1 MMKRTRYSCQKPK
14 IGEDA
19 FTPMIE
25 YVSITGI
32 LMLLTVIIIFA
43 TNAVLIEGPS
53 NTLKYHH
60 YVDIGN
66 GVSTRIVELY
76 AIAPMPMNNGHG
88 RINTSFDIPNDVA
101 GQDYFV
107 ELSGYREDQRIKVT
121 DGNRVN
127 TVIDIAGIGATRG
140 AFGGTTAK
148 GENIIRYDSEGWE
161 T

>member
-1 MMKRTRYSCQKPK
+1 MMKISRSSTRNHKMNDD
-14 IGEDA
+14 G

-43 TNAVLIEGPS
+43 TNAALIEGPS

-66 GVSTRIVELY
+66 GVSTRIVDLY
-76 AIAPMPMNNGHG
+76 AIAPTNGV
-88 RINTSFDIPNDVA
+88 ITTSFDLPNDVA

-107 ELSGYREDQRIKVT
+107 ELSGYRQYQRILVT
-121 DGNRVN
+121 DGNRVH
-127 TVIDIAGIGATRG
+127 TAIDIAGIGATKG
-140 AFGGTTAK
+140 AIGGTTAK
-148 GENIIRYDSEGWE
+148 GENIIIYDSGGV